1 MSTVCVCVHKRRLCY
16 VCGCADAEETL
27 LGEFSSNQ
35 Q

>member
-1 MSTVCVCVHKRRLCY
+1 MCVCIREDCV